1 MSHGAALRGDGALP
15 VGAKDEAAE
24 IVDIVN
30 EVAHLLPQ
38 QAPIHTFVHHNTLH
52 AFEHL
57 PFEQAVVEGAKIYG
71 TQPFLSEDA
80 FAAHIRRGRILPT
93 DLDAVVAA
101 DAAKRGDDVAIVGKL
116 TRHGYRALRLR
127 YLFEIPRGRALDW
140 QLVETRLLSEFHA
153 SVDAFRRQELQA
165 RADRRY
171 GGIAP
176 SKRVPQML
184 ADLWRDLVNV
194 APVVAEPV
202 ADGPRRRD
210 QLLRIG
216 ADDVDQRV
224 HPLLIRLA
232 AAYLD
237 QGVSSWPMPFRELGF
252 LGAVRRLYGQS
263 LQSPETWMA
272 GLDVELRR
280 QHDSGMNAVETVRDA
295 LIGLGFRPDQW
306 HEQIQA
312 TLLSLRGWAGMMR
325 QFEERPDRAPVDPR
339 PARLIDFLA
348 VQLTFDLIAAKHALV
363 ERLGQGASWAR
374 LGAAIP
380 TPRIGCDQELVY
392 EAFVMAQIAHLDVD
406 ALKDRDVAARWIEE
420 VRSFGEIDRRRL
432 LHLAFERR
440 LRTTVLDG
448 LAAHSQMSSE
458 PKQTP
463 PLQAIF
469 CIDERECSTRRHLEE
484 TLPGAQTFGF
494 AGFFGVAMAWQG
506 LGEIRPR
513 PLCPVNVTPKHY
525 VTERALDPQEEQ
537 AWRLARRRRGL
548 TTRALQQGSRSVARG
563 GLLSTF
569 LGLWSVVPMVM
580 RCLVPGMSE
589 RLQQQLRDPAR
600 EEPVTRLLLE
610 RTSDERTS
618 DGLFVGFTVPEMADI
633 VENALRTI
641 GLVDNFCEIVLLVG
655 HGSSSLNNPHESAY
669 DCGATGGG
677 RGGPNA
683 RAFAQM
689 ANHPKV
695 RELLAARRIRIPDA
709 TWFVGSLHN
718 TCNDSIQ
725 YFDEDL
731 MPEDR
736 QAALEKIKRT
746 MTTVCELQAHERCR
760 RFVSAPKD
768 ADAATALRHVIGRS
782 LDLAQPRPECGHAT
796 NAYAMIGRRS
806 RTRGLFLD
814 RRAFLISYDPTIDS
828 DGAILTRLL
837 NAVVPVGSGIN
848 LEYYFSFV
856 DSPGY
861 GCGSKLP
868 HNITSLI
875 GIMDG
880 HSSDLRTGLPW
891 QMVEIHEPVRLLA
904 VVDVEPEVARKFM
917 TQSPA
922 IAQFIANGWIQ
933 LVVWSPSTNEIW
945 HFEDGDLRRY
955 EPESS
960 VLSVVPS
967 SESFYRGQIDHL
979 GCAEVQA
986 PGMDRGMQL

>member
-1 MSHGAALRGDGALP
+1 MRGAGAGARG
-15 VGAKDEAAE
+15 EAAE
-24 IVDIVN
+24 ILSIVD

-57 PFEQAVVEGAKIYG
+57 PFEQAVIEGAKLYG

-80 FAAHIRRGRILPT
+80 FAAHIQRGRILPS
-93 DLDAVVAA
+93 DLDAVVVA
-101 DAAKRGDDVAIVGKL
+101 DASRRGGDDVAVVGRL
-116 TRHGYRALRLR
+116 TRNGYRALRLR

-140 QLVETRLLSEFHA
+140 QLLETQLLSEYHP
-153 SVDAFRRQELQA
+153 SVDAFRRRELQA

-171 GGIAP
+171 GGLAP
-176 SKRVPQML
+176 SRRASQML
-184 ADLWRDLVNV
+184 NDLWQDLVAV
-194 APVVAEPV
+194 APVLTEDVGS
-202 ADGPRRRD
+202 GPRRRD
-210 QLLRIG
+210 QFLRIG
-216 ADDVDQRV
+216 VEDLDQRV

-237 QGVSSWPMPFRELGF
+237 QGVSSWAMPFRELGF
-252 LGAVRRLYGQS
+252 LGAVRRLYGQP
-263 LQSPETWMA
+263 LQSPESWMS

-280 QHDSGMNAVETVRDA
+280 QHDSGMGAVETVRDA
-295 LIGLGFRPDQW
+295 LVALGIRPDQW

-325 QFEERPDRAPVDPR
+325 QFEERPDRAPVEPR
-339 PARLIDFLA
+339 PARLVDFLA
-348 VQLTFDLIAAKHALV
+348 VQLTFDQLAAQHALC
-363 ERLGQGASWAR
+363 ERFGRGASWAQ
-374 LGAAIP
+374 LESAMPA
-380 TPRIGCDQELVY
+380 PRVGCDQELVY
-392 EAFVMAQIAHLDVD
+392 EAFVMAQIAHVDVD
-406 ALKDRDVAARWIEE
+406 ALKDRAVAARWIEE
-420 VRSFGEIDRRRL
+420 VRAFGEIDRRRL

-440 LRTTVLDG
+440 LRTTALDG
-448 LAAHSQMSSE
+448 LAAHCELPGES
-458 PKQTP
+458 KQAPT
-463 PLQAIF
+463 LQAIF

-484 TLPGAQTFGF
+484 TLPGAQTYGF

-506 LGEIRPR
+506 LGEVRSR

-537 AWRLARRRRGL
+537 AWRIARRRRGL
-548 TTRALQQGSRSVARG
+548 TTQALQHGSRTVARG

-569 LGLWSVVPMVM
+569 LGLWSVVPMIL
-580 RCLVPGMSE
+580 RCLFPGMSE
-589 RLQQQLRDPAR
+589 RLQKQMRDPAG
-600 EEPVTRLLLE
+600 EEPVTQLLLE
-610 RTSDERTS
+610 RTGDERNS
-618 DGLFVGFTVPEMADI
+618 DGLFVGFSVPEMADV

-641 GLVDNFCEIVLLVG
+641 GLVDNFCEIVLLIG

-695 RELLAARRIRIPDA
+695 RETLAGRGIRIPDT
-709 TWFVGSLHN
+709 TWFVGTLHN

-731 MPEDR
+731 MPEAR

-746 MTTVCELQAHERCR
+746 MATVCELQAHERCR

-768 ADAATALRHVIGRS
+768 ADAATALRHVVGRS

-796 NAYAMIGRRS
+796 NAYAIIGRRS

-814 RRAFLISYDPTIDS
+814 RRAFLISYDPTIDA

-856 DSPGY
+856 DSLGY

-891 QMVEIHEPVRLLA
+891 QMVEIHEPVRLLC

-917 TQSPA
+917 QQSPA

-945 HFEDGDLRRY
+945 HFTDGDLRRY

-979 GCAEVQA
+979 GCARVQA
-986 PGMDRGMQL
+986 PGMQGGMTA